1 MSTNNIKASN
11 STDTTTTLD
20 DNISRGI
27 EKVTIDDNVDVS
39 RYDDMSGTR
48 LEEMNNKNCTSCD
61 KKLEHTKT
69 HEIISHNSASD
80 KGDTTDVVSRDIP
93 NSAEVS
99 ICANCGKAGA
109 KNICNKCKM
118 VKYCNAAC
126 KKKHRSK
133 HKKACERRVEELRDI
148 ELFKEPPLLH
158 GDCPICFLRMPTLT
172 MGFRYKQC
180 CGKIICCGCI
190 HAVEKADG
198 GIGLC
203 PFCRVPSPSSDKI
216 IIEQLLKRVNA
227 GDALAIHTLGGMYN
241 LGMYG
246 FNQNYT
252 KALELWHKA
261 ADIGCAKSYHD
272 AGVAYYNG
280 KGVEKDEMKG
290 EYYMELAAI
299 RGNTEARHNLGSIEH
314 NVGDMKRAIKHLL
327 IAVGHGQN
335 KALKNIQM
343 FYSQGKVTKDEYAKA
358 LRAYQEY
365 VKEIRSPQRDEA
377 AAYGE
382 LYKYY

>member
-1 MSTNNIKASN
+1 MSTNNINASN
-11 STDTTTTLD
+11 SADSITTLD
-20 DNISRGI
+20 NTSRGI
-27 EKVTIDDNVDVS
+27 EEVTIADNAVDVS
-39 RYDDMSGTR
+39 RYDMSDTTS
-48 LEEMNNKNCTSCD
+48 EEMNNKICTSCEQ
-61 KKLEHTKT
+61 KLEHTKSN
-69 HEIISHNSASD
+69 EIRADNTSSNATDKVLTSA
-80 KGDTTDVVSRDIP
+80 VDIVD
-93 NSAEVS
+93 NADEVQT
-99 ICANCGKAGA
+99 CANCGKEGA
-109 KNICNKCKM
+109 TNTCNKCKS
-118 VKYCNAAC
+118 VKYCNAVC
-126 KKKHRSK
+126 KKKHKTK
-133 HKKACERRVEELRDI
+133 HKKQCERRVEELRDI
-148 ELFKEPPLLH
+148 ELFKQPPLLH

-180 CGKIICCGCI
+180 CGKVICCGCI

-203 PFCRVPSPSSDKI
+203 PFCRTPSSATDEETI
-216 IIEQLLKRVNA
+216 NLLMKRVDA
-227 GDALAIHTLGGMYN
+227 GDAIAIHTLGGMYN

-246 FNQNYT
+246 FKQNYT
-252 KALELWHKA
+252 KALELWERAVELGDAKA
-261 ADIGCAKSYHD
+261 YHD
-272 AGVAYYNG
+272 AGVAYYYG

-327 IAVGHGQN
+327 IAVEYGQN

-377 AAYGE
+377 AAYGV

>member
-1 MSTNNIKASN
+1 MSSCTNNIEASN
-11 STDTTTTLD
+11 SSADTLD
-20 DNISRGI
+20 DISNDDI
-27 EKVTIDDNVDVS
+27 EKVTIADNVDVS
-39 RYDDMSGTR
+39 RYDMSDTTS
-48 LEEMNNKNCTSCD
+48 EEMNNDKKCTSCEQNY
-61 KKLEHTKT
+61 LEHTKT
-69 HEIISHNSASD
+69 NDIGADNTSGNVL
-80 KGDTTDVVSRDIP
+80 KTGDIVCD
-93 NSAEVS
+93 AEEVS
-99 ICANCGKAGA
+99 ICANCGKEGA
-109 KNICNKCKM
+109 LNTCNKCKM
-118 VKYCNAAC
+118 VKYCNASC

-148 ELFKEPPLLH
+148 ELFKQPPLLH

-172 MGFRYKQC
+172 MGSRYKQC
-180 CGKIICCGCI
+180 CGKVICCRCI
-190 HAVEKADG
+190 QAVEKADG
-198 GIGLC
+198 VGLC
-203 PFCRVPSPSSDKI
+203 PFCRTPSSVTDEETI
-216 IIEQLLKRVNA
+216 NLLMKRVDA
-227 GDALAIHTLGGMYN
+227 GDVIAIHTLGGMYN

-246 FNQNYT
+246 FKQNYT
-252 KALELWHKA
+252 KALELWEQAVELGDAKA
-261 ADIGCAKSYHD
+261 YHD
-272 AGVAYYNG
+272 AGVAYYKG
-280 KGVEKDEMKG
+280 QGVEKDEMKG
-290 EYYMELAAI
+290 EYYMELSAI

-365 VKEIRSPQRDEA
+365 LNEVKSPQRDEA